1 MKCLKR
7 KISQCILPLLS
18 SILGQSSTSTR
29 QMQIYMEVR
38 VLLLRFKY
46 PATLNKI
53 LREM

>member
-1 MKCLKR
+1 MKTEI
-7 KISQCILPLLS
+7 KIPTLLS
-18 SILGQSSTSTR
+18 SILGQSTTSTR
-29 QMQIYMEVR
+29 QMQIYMEVG